1 MRRTKIV
8 ATLGPA
14 TDNEDTLRDLILAGV
29 NVVRVNFSHGAAED
43 HTKRVNSVR
52 KIAEEEGR
60 IVGILGDLQGPKI
73 RVSNFTNDSVELTEG
88 NVFTLDVDY
97 DENAGTESVVGC
109 TYKNLPKDISA
120 GSVLVLDDGRIV
132 LKATEIDGAK
142 IHTKVVV
149 GGKLS
154 NRKGINLRGGGL
166 SAPAIT
172 EKDIEDLK
180 LAVKLKIDYLGVSF
194 PRDGEDIRHAR
205 KLLDEAGSNAGIVC
219 LLYTSPSP
227 RD

>member
-14 TDNEDTLRDLILAGV
+14 TSSPDAIRDLLSAGV
-29 NVVRVNFSHGAAED
+29 NVVRINFSHGEAENHRRSVETVRKTAAELG
-43 HTKRVNSVR
+43 HV
-52 KIAEEEGR
+52 
-60 IVGILGDLQGPKI
+60 VGILGDLQGPKI
-73 RVSNFTNDSVELTEG
+73 RVANFKNDSVDLEIGQNFVIDIDLEEDAG
-88 NVFTLDVDY
+88 NKDT
-97 DENAGTESVVGC
+97 VGC
-109 TYKNLPKDISA
+109 VYRELPGDLNT
-120 GSVLVLDDGRIV
+120 GSVLVLDDGRIILEV
-132 LKATEIDGAK
+132 TQIDGNK
-142 IHTKVVV
+142 IHTIVRV

-172 EKDIEDLK
+172 DKDREDLK
-180 LAVKLKIDYLGVSF
+180 LAVELKIDYLGVSF
-194 PRDGEDIRHAR
+194 PRDAADIDHAR
-205 KLLDEAGSNAGIVC
+205 NC